1 MSKLAKVVEIIK
13 SNPQLTKKEMS
24 LLVSEQV
31 QIPRQQAYAYIYNAE
46 KKIGKMP
53 VKEKTVT
60 EKTRKAATEEV
71 KAKRL
76 EQMKEVSDRIKDQS
90 VERESM
96 QAEIDAY
103 MEEADEYVAT
113 LKSDF
118 LRRGISA
125 GAQ

>member
-24 LLVSEQV
+24 LLVAEQV
-31 QIPRQQAYAYIYNAE
+31 HIPRQQAYAYIYNAE

-60 EKTRKAATEEV
+60 EKSRKKASEEV
-71 KAKRL
+71 KSARL
-76 EQMKEVSDRIKDQS
+76 EQMKEVSSRMKDQIA
-90 VERESM
+90 EREAM
-96 QAEIDAY
+96 QADIDSY
-103 MEEADEYVAT
+103 MEEADEYIST

-118 LRRGISA
+118 LLRGISVA
-125 GAQ
+125 A

>member
-24 LLVSEQV
+24 LLVASEV
-31 QIPRQQAYAYIYNAE
+31 GLPRQQAYAYIYNAE

-60 EKTRKAATEEV
+60 EKSRKKASEEV
-71 KAKRL
+71 KAARM
-76 EQMKEVSDRIKDQS
+76 EQMKEVSDRMKDQIS
-90 VERESM
+90 ERAAM

-103 MEEADEYVAT
+103 MEESDEYVST

-118 LRRGISA
+118 LRRGISVA
-125 GAQ
+125 A

>member
-24 LLVSEQV
+24 LLVAEQV

-60 EKTRKAATEEV
+60 EKSRKKASEEV
-71 KAKRL
+71 KSARL
-76 EQMKEVSDRIKDQS
+76 EQMKEVSSRMKDQIA
-90 VERESM
+90 EREAM
-96 QAEIDAY
+96 QADIDSY
-103 MEEADEYVAT
+103 MEEADEYIST

-118 LRRGISA
+118 LRRGISVA
-125 GAQ
+125 A

>member
-24 LLVSEQV
+24 LLVASEV
-31 QIPRQQAYAYIYNAE
+31 GLPRQQAYAYIYNAE

-60 EKTRKAATEEV
+60 EKSRKKASEEV
-71 KAKRL
+71 KAARL
-76 EQMKEVSDRIKDQS
+76 EQMKEVSDRMKDQIS
-90 VERESM
+90 ERDAM

-103 MEEADEYVAT
+103 MEETDGYIST

-118 LRRGISA
+118 LRRGISVA
-125 GAQ
+125 A

>member
-24 LLVSEQV
+24 LLVASEV
-31 QIPRQQAYAYIYNAE
+31 GLPRQQAYAYIYNAE

-60 EKTRKAATEEV
+60 EKSRKKASEEV
-71 KAKRL
+71 KAARL
-76 EQMKEVSDRIKDQS
+76 EQMKEVSDRMKDQIS
-90 VERESM
+90 ERDAM

-103 MEEADEYVAT
+103 MEETDGYIST

-118 LRRGISA
+118 LRRGTSVA
-125 GAQ
+125 A

>member
-1 MSKLAKVVEIIK
+1 MSKLDKVVEIIK

-24 LLVSEQV
+24 LLVASEV
-31 QIPRQQAYAYIYNAE
+31 GLPRQQAYAYIYNAE

-60 EKTRKAATEEV
+60 EKSRKKASEEV
-71 KAKRL
+71 KAARM
-76 EQMKEVSDRIKDQS
+76 EQMKEVSDRMKDQIS
-90 VERESM
+90 ERAAM

-103 MEEADEYVAT
+103 MEESDEYVST

-118 LRRGISA
+118 LRRGTSVA
-125 GAQ
+125 A

>member
-24 LLVSEQV
+24 LLVAEQV

-60 EKTRKAATEEV
+60 EKSRKKASKEV
-71 KAKRL
+71 KAARL
-76 EQMKEVSDRIKDQS
+76 EQMKEVSDRMKDQIS
-90 VERESM
+90 ERDAM

-103 MEEADEYVAT
+103 MEETDGYIST

-118 LRRGISA
+118 LRRGISVA
-125 GAQ
+125 A

>member
-24 LLVSEQV
+24 LLVAEQV
-31 QIPRQQAYAYIYNAE
+31 HIPRQQAYAYIYNAE

-60 EKTRKAATEEV
+60 EKSRKKASEEV
-71 KAKRL
+71 KSARL
-76 EQMKEVSDRIKDQS
+76 EQMKEVSSRMKDQIA
-90 VERESM
+90 EREAM
-96 QAEIDAY
+96 QADIDSY
-103 MEEADEYVAT
+103 MEEADEYIST

-118 LRRGISA
+118 LRRGISVA
-125 GAQ
+125 A

>member
-13 SNPQLTKKEMS
+13 SNPQLTKKELS
-24 LLVSEQV
+24 LLVAEQV

-60 EKTRKAATEEV
+60 EKSRKKASEEV
-71 KAKRL
+71 KAARL
-76 EQMKEVSDRIKDQS
+76 EQMKEVSDRMKDQIS
-90 VERESM
+90 ERDAM

-103 MEEADEYVAT
+103 MEETDGYIST

-118 LRRGISA
+118 LRRGISVA
-125 GAQ
+125 A

>member
-24 LLVSEQV
+24 LLVASEV
-31 QIPRQQAYAYIYNAE
+31 GLPRQQAYAYIYNAE

-60 EKTRKAATEEV
+60 EKSRKKASEEV
-71 KAKRL
+71 KAARL
-76 EQMKEVSDRIKDQS
+76 EQMKEVSDSRAA
-90 VERESM
+90 M

-103 MEEADEYVAT
+103 MEESDEYVST

-118 LRRGISA
+118 LRRGTSVA
-125 GAQ
+125 A

>member
-24 LLVSEQV
+24 LLVASEV
-31 QIPRQQAYAYIYNAE
+31 GLPRQQAYAYIYNAE

-60 EKTRKAATEEV
+60 EKSRKKASEEV
-71 KAKRL
+71 KAARL
-76 EQMKEVSDRIKDQS
+76 EQMKEVSSRKKDQ
-90 VERESM
+90 EAQREAM
-96 QAEIDAY
+96 QADIDSY
-103 MEEADEYVAT
+103 MEETDEYIAT

-118 LRRGISA
+118 LKKSA
-125 GAQ
+125 HLSA

>member
-24 LLVSEQV
+24 LLVAEQV

-60 EKTRKAATEEV
+60 EKSRKKASEEV
-71 KAKRL
+71 KAARM
-76 EQMKEVSDRIKDQS
+76 EQMKEVSDRMKDQIS
-90 VERESM
+90 ERAAM

-103 MEEADEYVAT
+103 MEESDEYVST

-118 LRRGISA
+118 LRRGISVA
-125 GAQ
+125 A

>member
-24 LLVSEQV
+24 LLVASEV
-31 QIPRQQAYAYIYNAE
+31 GLPRQQAYAYIYNAE

-60 EKTRKAATEEV
+60 EKSRKKASEEV
-71 KAKRL
+71 KTARM
-76 EQMKEVSDRIKDQS
+76 EQMKEVSDRMKDQIS
-90 VERESM
+90 ERATM

-103 MEEADEYVAT
+103 MEESDEYVST

-118 LRRGISA
+118 LRRGTSVA
-125 GAQ
+125 A

>member
-24 LLVSEQV
+24 LLVASEV
-31 QIPRQQAYAYIYNAE
+31 GLPRQQAYAYIYNAE

-60 EKTRKAATEEV
+60 EKSRKKASEEV
-71 KAKRL
+71 KASRL
-76 EQMKEVSDRIKDQS
+76 EQMKEVSDRMKDQIS
-90 VERESM
+90 ERDAM

-103 MEEADEYVAT
+103 MEETDGYIST

-118 LRRGISA
+118 LRRGISVA
-125 GAQ
+125 A

>member
-24 LLVSEQV
+24 LLVAEQV

-60 EKTRKAATEEV
+60 EKSRKKASEEV
-71 KAKRL
+71 KAARL
-76 EQMKEVSDRIKDQS
+76 EQMKEVSDRMKDQIS
-90 VERESM
+90 ERDAM

-103 MEEADEYVAT
+103 MEETDGYIST

-118 LRRGISA
+118 LRRGTSVA
-125 GAQ
+125 A

>member
-24 LLVSEQV
+24 LLVAEQV

-60 EKTRKAATEEV
+60 EKSRKKASEEV
-71 KAKRL
+71 KAARL
-76 EQMKEVSDRIKDQS
+76 EQMKEVSDRMKDQIS
-90 VERESM
+90 ERDAM

-103 MEEADEYVAT
+103 MEETDGYIST

-118 LRRGISA
+118 LRRGISVA
-125 GAQ
+125 A

>member
-1 MSKLAKVVEIIK
+1 
-13 SNPQLTKKEMS
+13 MS
-24 LLVSEQV
+24 LLVAEQV

-60 EKTRKAATEEV
+60 EKSRKKASEEV
-71 KAKRL
+71 KAARL
-76 EQMKEVSDRIKDQS
+76 EQMKEVSDRMKDQIS
-90 VERESM
+90 ERDAM

-103 MEEADEYVAT
+103 MEETDGYIST

-118 LRRGISA
+118 LRRGISVA
-125 GAQ
+125 A

>member
-24 LLVSEQV
+24 LLVAEQV

-60 EKTRKAATEEV
+60 EKSRKKASEEV
-71 KAKRL
+71 KAARM
-76 EQMKEVSDRIKDQS
+76 EQMKEVSDRMKDQIS
-90 VERESM
+90 ERAAM

-103 MEEADEYVAT
+103 MEESDEYVST

-118 LRRGISA
+118 LRRGTSVA
-125 GAQ
+125 A

>member
-24 LLVSEQV
+24 LLVASEV
-31 QIPRQQAYAYIYNAE
+31 GLPRQQAYAYIYNAE

-60 EKTRKAATEEV
+60 EKSRKKASEEV
-71 KAKRL
+71 KAARM
-76 EQMKEVSDRIKDQS
+76 EQMKEVSDRMKDQIS
-90 VERESM
+90 ERAAM

-103 MEEADEYVAT
+103 MEESDEYVST
-113 LKSDF
+113 LKSEF
-118 LRRGISA
+118 LRRGTSVA
-125 GAQ
+125 A

>member
-24 LLVSEQV
+24 LLVASEV
-31 QIPRQQAYAYIYNAE
+31 GLPRQQAYAYIYNAE

-60 EKTRKAATEEV
+60 EKSRKKASEDVKAA
-71 KAKRL
+71 RL
-76 EQMKEVSDRIKDQS
+76 EQMKDVSDRMKDQAS
-90 VERESM
+90 ERAIM

-103 MEEADEYVAT
+103 MEESDEYVST

-118 LRRGISA
+118 LRRGLSVA
-125 GAQ
+125 A